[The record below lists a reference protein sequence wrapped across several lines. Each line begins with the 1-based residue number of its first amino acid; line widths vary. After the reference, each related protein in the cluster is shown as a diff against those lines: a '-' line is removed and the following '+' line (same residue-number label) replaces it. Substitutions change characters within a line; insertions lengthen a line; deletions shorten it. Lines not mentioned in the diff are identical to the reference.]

1 MKKYINNIIIL
12 LAALSL
18 IAALAACGA
27 EKKPAAQPESEP
39 QSVEEETSA
48 VNRDAETRPD
58 GEKDPD
64 ITTVATRATSPDR
77 ISTVTDAT
85 AAKPKTTAAK
95 NESGKTTKAEKQ
107 ADKKDEKK
115 EEKTTKAPETERKPH
130 VTTTVPVPEGF
141 KEPEVDYGGAIEF
154 TARGKT
160 EKVEIVSH
168 TFSKNEKGVNVNLQ
182 VRTLSAS
189 GENKTAL
196 ISYDLYDKDGKRLNE
211 KPMTAVVIISED
223 PEKTTPCLAL
233 ATEDTAKVVFFAY
246 ETA

>member
-1 MKKYINNIIIL
+1 MKKTTIL
-12 LAALSL
+12 ILSLLL

-27 EKKPAAQPESEP
+27 EKKPDAQPESEP

-64 ITTVATRATSPDR
+64 ITTVATRATSPDHL
-77 ISTVTDAT
+77 STITDAT
-85 AAKPKTTAAK
+85 AAKPKTTAK
-95 NESGKTTKAEKQ
+95 KESAKTTKAEK
-107 ADKKDEKK
+107 KTEKK
-115 EEKTTKAPETERKPH
+115 TEQKPETTTKAPVTEKKPH
-130 VTTTVPVPEGF
+130 VTTTIPVPEGF

-160 EKVEIVSH
+160 EKIEIVSH
-168 TFSKNEKGVNVNLQ
+168 TFSKNDRGINVNLQ
-182 VRTLSAS
+182 VKTLSAS
-189 GENKTAL
+189 GENKSAL
-196 ISYDLYDKDGKRLNE
+196 ISYDLFDADGKRLNE

-233 ATEDTAKVVFFAY
+233 ATEDTAKVVFFAH